1 MQKQALK
8 IQLGLQYCNK
18 LTPEG
23 YLKRLPV
30 MCDRNLSSP
39 HYFKVF
45 GSVHFPACGVLN
57 GNSVLLKD
65 IRWHYWQLTIAQD
78 WATWAFGRKHD
89 SHQNSGGSAFKQHAE
104 MAAQISR
111 VFWLC
116 FTVGGSG
123 KASFIFIYV
132 KVWNGKKCFQPIQHS
147 SMTNMNF
154 CDTRRHAEAFHTF
167 FSSILYKMHFYAQ
180 LDGS

>member
-1 MQKQALK
+1 MQKQVSK
-8 IQLGLQYCNK
+8 VQLGLQYCNK

-23 YLKRLPV
+23 YLKCLPV

-39 HYFKVF
+39 HYFKVY
-45 GSVHFPACGVLN
+45 FPACVVLN

-65 IRWHYWQLTIAQD
+65 IRWHYWQLTIAQN
-78 WATWAFGRKHD
+78 WATWAFGRKHN
-89 SHQNSGGSAFKQHAE
+89 SHQNRGGSAFKQHAE

-111 VFWLC
+111 VFWLR

-132 KVWNGKKCFQPIQHS
+132 KVWNGKKCSQPIRHS
-147 SMTNMNF
+147 SMTNMFENF

-167 FSSILYKMHFYAQ
+167 CSGILY
-180 LDGS
+180 